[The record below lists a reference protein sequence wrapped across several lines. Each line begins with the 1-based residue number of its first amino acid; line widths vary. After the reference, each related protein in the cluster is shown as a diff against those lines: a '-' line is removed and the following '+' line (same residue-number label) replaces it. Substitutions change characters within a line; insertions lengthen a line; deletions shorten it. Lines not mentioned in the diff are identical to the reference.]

1 MIHLSRPRILL
12 GVIVLLGAS
21 SAAVIAFAHR
31 QPQPPSPESPV
42 VATNPWFEDI
52 TDRCGIH
59 FVHDPGP
66 VPGNYSLPQIN
77 GSGCA
82 MCDLDGDGK
91 PDLLFLSHGGPQS
104 KSTNKL
110 YRQKPNGT
118 FEDVTEG
125 SGLDFSES
133 CMGVAIGDVN
143 NDGKPDVLITLDNG
157 IRLFLNL
164 GGMKFKDIS
173 QEAGVTSRGWA
184 TSACFFDYDRDGRLD
199 LVVVHGVD
207 FDPSWP
213 CIEPDGNR
221 GYCSPNVFPG
231 TLTRLFHNESTPTKT
246 RFRDVTLDS
255 GLGKLPGPGLGVV
268 CADFDGDG
276 WPDVFVANDA
286 RPNRLWINKHDGT
299 FVDEATIRGTA
310 LNGMGKAWA
319 GMGVAIADLNDDG
332 QLSILVSHLGIETN
346 TLWAQGPRG
355 TFRDKTMASGLASGG
370 WRGTGWG
377 IVLADFDHD
386 GRLDSAVV
394 NGRVNRGPDA
404 NPALGAFW
412 SPYSE
417 RNQLFAGIGPGR
429 FQDRSN
435 DEPGLCG
442 TPNVARGLTV
452 GDIDGD
458 GALDLVVTT
467 IGDRARLYRNVCP
480 NRGHW
485 LLVRCID
492 PALGDRD
499 ALGTEVVV
507 VAGGVRRLR
516 LADAGGS
523 FLSSSD
529 SQAHFGLGT
538 ASTVD
543 AIDVHWPDG
552 SREYFPGG
560 PADQKLTLR
569 KGRGQRVSQ

>member
-1 MIHLSRPRILL
+1 
-12 GVIVLLGAS
+12 
-21 SAAVIAFAHR
+21 
-31 QPQPPSPESPV
+31 
-42 VATNPWFEDI
+42 
-52 TDRCGIH
+52 
-59 FVHDPGP
+59 
-66 VPGNYSLPQIN
+66 
-77 GSGCA
+77 

-91 PDLLFLSHGGPQS
+91 PDLLFLTHGGLLS

-110 YRQKPNGT
+110 YRQKSDGT
-118 FEDVTEG
+118 FEDVTVG
-125 SGLDFSES
+125 SGLDFPGA

-143 NDGKPDVLITLDNG
+143 NDGKPDLLITFDDG
-157 IRLFLNL
+157 VRLFLNQ

-173 QEAGVTSRGWA
+173 EEAGVSSRGWA

-207 FDPSWP
+207 FDPSHP
-213 CIEPDGNR
+213 CNEPDGKQ

-231 TLTRLFHNESTPTKT
+231 TVTRLFHNETKAGKT
-246 RFRDVTLDS
+246 RFRDVTLES
-255 GLGKLPGPGLGVV
+255 GFGKLPGPGLGVV
-268 CADFDGDG
+268 CADFNGDG

-299 FVDEATIRGTA
+299 FVDEAVNRGTA
-310 LNGMGKAWA
+310 LNAMGKAWA
-319 GMGVAIADLNDDG
+319 GMGVAVGDLNDDG
-332 QLSILVSHLGIETN
+332 QLAILVSHLGIETN
-346 TLWAQGPRG
+346 TLWVQEPRG
-355 TFRDKTMASGLASGG
+355 MFRDKTMASGLATGA

-386 GRLDSAVV
+386 GRLDSVVV

-429 FQDRSN
+429 FQDRSG
-435 DEPGLCG
+435 DEPALCG
-442 TPNVARGLTV
+442 TPNVARGLAV

-458 GALDLVVTT
+458 GGLDLVVTT
-467 IGDRARLYRNVCP
+467 VGGRARVYRNICP

-492 PALGDRD
+492 PALGGRD
-499 ALGTEVVV
+499 ALGSEVVV
-507 VAGGVRRLR
+507 IAGGVRRLR

-529 SQAHFGLGT
+529 ARAHFGLGT
-538 ASTVD
+538 TGAVD
-543 AIDVHWPDG
+543 GVEVRWPDG
-552 SREYFPGG
+552 SLERFPGS
-560 PADQKLTLR
+560 PANVQLTLR
-569 KGRGQRVSQ
+569 KGSGQPAPR